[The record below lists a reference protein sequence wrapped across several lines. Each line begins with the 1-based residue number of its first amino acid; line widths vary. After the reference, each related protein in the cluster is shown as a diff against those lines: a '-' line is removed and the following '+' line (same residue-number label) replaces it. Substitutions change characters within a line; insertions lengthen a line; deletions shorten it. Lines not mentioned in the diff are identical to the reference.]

1 MSKLKVAA
9 VTAEVSQKFLE
20 VFDETGQLRKN
31 VSPDEV
37 AALSADQQREWKLL
51 NEAAE
56 KEQAAEA
63 VFREHEK
70 AVADLGKT
78 EMRLYHEVRR
88 LQPPI
93 SAVAMARAAAETYR
107 TGKSTPPV
115 VAKLAPEV
123 QARLNELNTRLD
135 TVSAQLSAERAQHW
149 PLKAIVNKSREELAA
164 AITRWQTAAAPP
176 KKTNAQLMAE
186 VNAAHANDHE
196 GRARQQAAAS
206 AQPVSP
212 LDQILKGSR
221 GKRGRAFAMGK
232 AR

>member
-1 MSKLKVAA
+1 MSKLNVAA
-9 VTAEVSQKFLE
+9 VAADVPRKFLE
-20 VFDETGQLRKN
+20 IFDETGQLRK
-31 VSPDEV
+31 VAAEEV
-37 AALSADQQREWKLL
+37 ATLSADRQREWHLL
-51 NEAAE
+51 NDAAE
-56 KEQAAEA
+56 KDRAAEA

-70 AVADLGKT
+70 TVADLGKT
-78 EMRLYHEVRR
+78 EMRLYHEIRR

-123 QARLNELNTRLD
+123 EARLKELNARLD
-135 TVSAQLSAERAQHW
+135 TVSAQLSAERAQHF

-164 AITRWQTAAAPP
+164 AITRWQTVAAPP

-196 GRARQQAAAS
+196 GRARQQAAAAS